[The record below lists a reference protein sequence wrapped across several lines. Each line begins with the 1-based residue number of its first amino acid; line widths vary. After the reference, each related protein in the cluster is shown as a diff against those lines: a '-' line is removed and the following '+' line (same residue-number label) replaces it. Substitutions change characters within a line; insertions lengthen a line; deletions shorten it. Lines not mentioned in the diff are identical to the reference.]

1 MWQVWH
7 MWQVWQVWHIRQE
20 RRTMTEEQLKT
31 IYQLYTDL
39 WKMFRQYYTARTD
52 KEWEKLAERAAEIV
66 EQYGEDVRPL
76 VLDTL
81 ELIERSSKNEL

>member
-1 MWQVWH
+1 
-7 MWQVWQVWHIRQE
+7 
-20 RRTMTEEQLKT
+20 MTEEQLRIIWN
-31 IYQLYTDL
+31 IYVDL

-81 ELIERSSKNEL
+81 ELIERSNRNEL

>member
-1 MWQVWH
+1 
-7 MWQVWQVWHIRQE
+7 
-20 RRTMTEEQLKT
+20 MTEEQLKT

-52 KEWEKLAERAAEIV
+52 KEWKELAERAAEIV

-81 ELIERSSKNEL
+81 ELIERSNRNEL